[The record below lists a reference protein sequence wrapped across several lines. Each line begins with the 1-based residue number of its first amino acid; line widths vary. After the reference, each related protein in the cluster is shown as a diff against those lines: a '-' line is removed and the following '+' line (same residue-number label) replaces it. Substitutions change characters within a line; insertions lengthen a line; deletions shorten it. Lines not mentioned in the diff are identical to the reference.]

1 MELYLK
7 LIVSLTANGIIYVL
21 SLYCSIYTV
30 EIYIYIYTD
39 KKARLVGWFVLII
52 YVYKQLALNNCCLR
66 RILNS

>member
-30 EIYIYIYTD
+30 EIYIYTD
-39 KKARLVGWFVLII
+39 KKDLLVGWLVCFDYI
-52 YVYKQLALNNCCLR
+52 CLQTAGAQ
-66 RILNS
+66 